1 MVAMLRGLLIL
12 TGLAILLWPAWALGQ
27 SAPPSSLPP
36 ADTAGDKGAEPIPT
50 PPRVLES
57 PPANAPPV
65 SPLVP
70 PPPPVAEVP
79 AADGPLRE
87 NGVLGPP
94 GQAVGWYA
102 SVDAALI
109 VPHIDSHLNSGSN
122 IKTPFLTPSTATGT
136 VQTPVPPGT
145 PGSEFNPF
153 GVPVTLPIAPMDW
166 VGSPRLRLGY
176 RLPEGAGTLQM
187 EWRMVASQG
196 SDTIPDFDPSGAG
209 VLRSRVN
216 VQYTSF
222 TYGASEF
229 ITNAPHIDRM
239 YSVRFGVAAA
249 DVFFDSQARGQQIL
263 EQRASNSFA
272 GIGPTVA
279 FQFYKPLAASHF
291 SLYGELDATGLAGFT
306 RQHFSETAI
315 VDGQVFSDTEALRRQ
330 SNGVGI
336 FGVEGGFGYAP
347 WDDRTWRFTFGYQWQ
362 RWWWVGATSDSN
374 AALTLQGLF
383 LRGEWRY

>member
-1 MVAMLRGLLIL
+1 MVRVPRGLLIL
-12 TGLAILLWPAWALGQ
+12 AGLAASFWPAWTFGQ
-27 SAPPSSLPP
+27 SVPPSEPG
-36 ADTAGDKGAEPIPT
+36 TEPIPT
-50 PPRVLES
+50 LPRVLET
-57 PPANAPPV
+57 PPANNPPP
-65 SPLVP
+65 SPVLP
-70 PPPPVAEVP
+70 PPPALPVAP
-79 AADGPLRE
+79 AADGPPRE

-94 GQAVGWYA
+94 GQAIGWYA
-102 SVDAALI
+102 SLDAALI

-122 IKTPFLTPSTATGT
+122 IKAPFLTPSTPTGS
-136 VQTPVPPGT
+136 VQTPVVPGT
-145 PGSEFNPF
+145 PGSAFNPF
-153 GVPVTLPIAPMDW
+153 GSPVTLPIAPLDW

-176 RLPEGAGTLQM
+176 RFADGAGNVQL

-196 SDTIPDFDPSGAG
+196 SDTIPNFDPSGAG
-209 VLRSRVN
+209 FLRSRVN

-222 TYGASEF
+222 TYGTSEF
-229 ITNAPHIDRM
+229 ITNAPHIDRTWA
-239 YSVRFGVAAA
+239 VRFGIAAA

-263 EQRASNSFA
+263 EQSASNSFG

-279 FQFYKPLAASHF
+279 FQFYKPLAASRF
-291 SLYGELDATGLAGFT
+291 SLYGELDATGLVGFT
-306 RQHFSETAI
+306 RQHFTETAI
-315 VDGQVFSDTEALRRQ
+315 IDGQTISDTEALRHQ
-330 SNGVGI
+330 SNGIGI